1 MKETIHHTRRIPAEV
16 EHQNYFIRLQSESTM
31 KDISELYHFSAKI
44 IKKVKLQVKPSTIHK
59 YIKKEPPSEW
69 ISKEDSK
76 DIKLQF

>member
-1 MKETIHHTRRIPAEV
+1 
-16 EHQNYFIRLQSESTM
+16 M

-44 IKKVKLQVKPSTIHK
+44 IKKVKLQVKHSTIHK